1 MESRRPD
8 DKLERFVTWLYVQS
22 KNNCLRDLQSF
33 IGLLN
38 IPCLVVSPGRDFLR
52 RIIDRTC
59 NVKKSHHFIKL
70 TDEARKDIQTW
81 QAFIENFNG
90 KAIFLKNYWVSANIL
105 NMYADALGSIGNAAV
120 LGSKMVCI

>member
-1 MESRRPD
+1 M
-8 DKLERFVTWLYVQS
+8 
-22 KNNCLRDLQSF
+22 
-33 IGLLN
+33 
-38 IPCLVVSPGRDFLR
+38 R
-52 RIIDRTC
+52 RIIDLTC

-90 KAIFLKNYWVSANIL
+90 KAIFLQNYWVSANIL
-105 NMYADALGSIGNAAV
+105 NMYADALGSIGYVAV